1 MLSLIVQAIF
11 KSLPPSQS
19 SENSQ
24 VSVNLTFP
32 LGAVYKRC
40 KVWKFILYH
49 PSELIN
55 REYCFHS
62 GKNSSH
68 LRYSYGILFSGSHML
83 ACSHGPPWFMPP
95 HLSFHSPN
103 PSFLFTSSC
112 PYPPSSQCSSLA
124 CLSQIFFS
132 PPLPVVFF
140 VVYCTSIC
148 PLELRTV
155 CSLNELPKKENHGC
169 HVKWQLQCTISRR
182 CPGTLWIKKNCN
194 SYK

>member
-49 PSELIN
+49 PSEQIN

-83 ACSHGPPWFMPP
+83 ARTTLVHPT
-95 HLSFHSPN
+95 
-103 PSFLFTSSC
+103 PSFISQPKSLFPFHFILSISSFIPVLFSVLPVTDFFLTSSPC
-112 PYPPSSQCSSLA
+112 C
-124 CLSQIFFS
+124 
-132 PPLPVVFF
+132 FF
-140 VVYCTSIC
+140 VVYCTFIC

-169 HVKWQLQCTISRR
+169 HMKWQLQCTISRR

>member
-32 LGAVYKRC
+32 LGAIYKRC

-49 PSELIN
+49 PSEQIN

-83 ACSHGPPWFMPP
+83 ACSHGPPWFIPP

-112 PYPPSSQCSSLA
+112 PYPPSSQCSSLS
-124 CLSQIFFS
+124 CLSQIVFS
-132 PPLPVVFF
+132 PPLPVVFSLF
-140 VVYCTSIC
+140 TAHPSALLSCVLTAAWMSYQRRKTMGAMWSGSFSAPYLGDVQVLYG
-148 PLELRTV
+148 LR
-155 CSLNELPKKENHGC
+155 K
-169 HVKWQLQCTISRR
+169 LQFI
-182 CPGTLWIKKNCN
+182 
-194 SYK
+194 